1 MELTE
6 FYRTFSSD
14 STAGSA
20 NQLLTEYDSE
30 RTVTGR
36 CYYKLS
42 HGGENYSLLFSNSID
57 STFSDGSVSKANDV
71 GGEWEILSMRVGLCR
86 NSGDEPDKWYEV
98 TFEGSESKK
107 ISSPES
113 FCTDKIP
120 LNAKKDDLLCYE
132 ITLRGTRFPYHEEAV
147 LPVYIK
153 QSDGS
158 FKLDKRI
165 PLPLMIG
172 SDRKICSKV
181 GFLGDSITQG
191 CGTEVGS
198 YTHWAAKI
206 ADALNDDISVWN
218 LGIGYAR
225 AYDAASN
232 GGWLE
237 RAKHCDTVNVCFGVN
252 DILRGRTAKQVENDL
267 LTIIAVLK
275 AAGCQVILFTVPPFD
290 MTGKKGDIWYA
301 VNESIRTCLCSEA
314 DSVFDFAAV
323 LGASAPN
330 QHIAPYGSHPN
341 AEGCRV
347 LASAYLKSDIVRL
360 LSYEKP
366 NNHLQKP
373 FSH

>member
-1 MELTE
+1 MELNE
-6 FYRTFSSD
+6 FYLTFSSD

-20 NQLLTEYDSE
+20 NQVLTEYDSE
-30 RTVTGR
+30 KTVTGR

-71 GGEWEILSMRVGLCR
+71 GGEWEILSMRAGICR
-86 NSGDEPDKWYEV
+86 NSVDEPSKWHEA
-98 TFEGSESKK
+98 TFGGVGNYKVL
-107 ISSPES
+107 SPEP
-113 FCTDKIP
+113 FFTDKIP
-120 LNAKKDDLLCYE
+120 LNAKKDDLFCYE
-132 ITLRGTRFPYHEEAV
+132 ITLRGARYPYHEEAV

-153 QSDGS
+153 QPDGS
-158 FKLDKRI
+158 FKPDKRI

-172 SDRKICSKV
+172 SDRKISSRV

-206 ADALNDDISVWN
+206 AEGLDKSISVWN

-237 RAKHCDTVNVCFGVN
+237 RAKHCDTVNICFGVN

-267 LTIIAVLK
+267 HTIIVALK
-275 AAGCQVILFTVPPFD
+275 AAVCQVILFTVPPFD
-290 MTGKKGDIWYA
+290 MTGETGDIWYT
-301 VNESIRTCLCSEA
+301 VNESIRTHLCSKA
-314 DSVFDFAAV
+314 DAVFDFAAA

-330 QHIAPYGSHPN
+330 QHIAPYGGHPN
-341 AEGCRV
+341 AEGCMI
-347 LASAYLKSDIVRL
+347 LACAYLKSDIVRL
-360 LSYEKP
+360 LSYRKS
-366 NNHLQKP
+366 NNHLLKP
-373 FSH
+373 FLH